1 MADSDSYTLTGV
13 VSWGYGC
20 AQPNLP
26 GIYANVSYFTTW
38 LYDNMPD
45 LYTCQ
50 PYYGGEG
57 GPEGIRKYFFDNQ
70 DQNVK
75 HQTKS
80 IKFLVAGI
88 LDKNANIA

>member
-50 PYYGGEG
+50 PNYGDDG
-57 GPEGIRKYFFDNQ
+57 GPGGIRKYIFDNQ
-70 DQNVK
+70 GK
-75 HQTKS
+75 
-80 IKFLVAGI
+80 AY
-88 LDKNANIA
+88 